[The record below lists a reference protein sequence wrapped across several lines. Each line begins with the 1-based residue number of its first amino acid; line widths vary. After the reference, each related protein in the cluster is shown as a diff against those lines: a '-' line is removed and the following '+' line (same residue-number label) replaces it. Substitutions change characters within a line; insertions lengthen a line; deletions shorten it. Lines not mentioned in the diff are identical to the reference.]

1 MKGSETA
8 KDRRVAE
15 VNAGSRVR
23 GGGERHGE
31 VSFVTTQNGT
41 TIQQSTQP
49 PMPADS
55 QTSSPFYSSSTSSAS
70 SSNTS
75 PSSSSSSSSPT
86 NCSCSPAPSPNP
98 PQTSPPAPPKLG
110 VIGLGG
116 GACEGVVY
124 LTLDSRQPLPLCK
137 WSRIDER
144 KVCQEARCGPFRSLT
159 GSDSKQ
165 LVAYKVVTGLL
176 CVPIVIFLL
185 VQFGPQIYSTICKRC
200 EWRLFRGFG
209 AEEAGVDRT
218 YREPKRFGAIDS
230 DQQ

>member
-8 KDRRVAE
+8 KDRGVAE

-124 LTLDSRQPLPLCK
+124 LTLDSRQPLPLCN
-137 WSRIDER
+137 
-144 KVCQEARCGPFRSLT
+144 
-159 GSDSKQ
+159 KQ